1 MKIIKSLEIFFDK
14 LKESYDSD
22 VEIRWIERSN
32 KLIGLFSVDEKVYQI
47 DCINRD
53 NNIWTYKF
61 YLYDQ
66 NTNAMNPG
74 LTNFNTGKMSVLST
88 VRKGMKYLIENKDPD
103 ALIFGALDESEGRK
117 KIYWRFSKEIEKE
130 YSYKLYTNVENGNQ
144 SFILFKENINLD
156 ILMNTFKKIVE
167 DIF

>member
-1 MKIIKSLEIFFDK
+1 MLFIKKLDDYFNK

-66 NTNAMNPG
+66 NTNVMNPG

-117 KIYWRFSKEIEKE
+117 KLYWRFSKEIEKE
-130 YSYKLYTNVENGNQ
+130 YSYKLYTSVENGNQ

-167 DIF
+167 DIL